1 MFVQDLRTGAGAA
14 WNARARFPAASTL
27 KLAIAVELMREL
39 RGVPPPGSQ
48 LAALLW
54 RMLVYSDDRS
64 ANELLEVLG
73 GSTIGGS
80 ARVNSMMRALDLADS
95 DMYGGYL
102 IEDSLLRSAIPLEIS
117 GRPSFIGK
125 ATTAWDL
132 ARLERALHLAAG
144 ARGAL
149 IWRFRGAFTPA
160 DARYLMYLL
169 AHSRT
174 RGGLNG
180 ARGGATVLHKAG
192 WITNARHD
200 SGLLYTPHGA
210 FVVAVL
216 TWNGRGVGA
225 LSDLLATRVALAA
238 LRRPVKRF
246 VPRVLRENPVF
257 RRVWFAQAISL
268 FGDQISMIAIPL
280 TAVLVLDAN
289 AKQMG
294 YLVAAELVPNLF
306 FALHAGAWVDR
317 RGRRRQTMIFT
328 DLARAA
334 LLVTI
339 PVAYAFD
346 ALTIQQLYVVAF
358 LVGTMTVFFFVSY
371 SSLFVAL
378 VERDD
383 YVEANSLLAGSRAF
397 SFVAGPSIGGI
408 LVQLLK
414 APYALLVDSISFLFS
429 AAFLSS
435 IDPVEPEVEEAEKG
449 HVVAGVRYILTSSV
463 MRSSL
468 LATATINLFNFVFH
482 ALFILYAVRSLHVRP
497 ATLGIVLGAGAIG
510 GLVGSVVT
518 SRLGRRIGIGPTYI
532 LGCIVFPVPLVL
544 VPLAGGP
551 YWLILAMLFL
561 AEFGAGLGVMILDIS
576 AASIFAALVPHRLRS
591 RVSGAYMVVNNGV
604 RPVGSLIGGF
614 LGTAI
619 GLQPTLW
626 IGVVGATAGFLWLLP
641 SPIPKMREL
650 PELAE

>member
-1 MFVQDLRTGAGAA
+1 
-14 WNARARFPAASTL
+14 
-27 KLAIAVELMREL
+27 
-39 RGVPPPGSQ
+39 
-48 LAALLW
+48 
-54 RMLVYSDDRS
+54 
-64 ANELLEVLG
+64 
-73 GSTIGGS
+73 
-80 ARVNSMMRALDLADS
+80 
-95 DMYGGYL
+95 
-102 IEDSLLRSAIPLEIS
+102 
-117 GRPSFIGK
+117 
-125 ATTAWDL
+125 
-132 ARLERALHLAAG
+132 
-144 ARGAL
+144 
-149 IWRFRGAFTPA
+149 
-160 DARYLMYLL
+160 
-169 AHSRT
+169 
-174 RGGLNG
+174 
-180 ARGGATVLHKAG
+180 
-192 WITNARHD
+192 
-200 SGLLYTPHGA
+200 
-210 FVVAVL
+210 
-216 TWNGRGVGA
+216 
-225 LSDLLATRVALAA
+225 
-238 LRRPVKRF
+238 VKRF
-246 VPRVLRENPVF
+246 LPRVLRENLVF
-257 RRVWFAQAISL
+257 RRVWSGQTISL
-268 FGDQISMIAIPL
+268 FGDQISLIAIPL

-328 DLARAA
+328 DLVRAA
-334 LLVTI
+334 LLATI
-339 PVAYAFD
+339 PLAYAFD

-383 YVEANSLLAGSRAF
+383 YVEGNSLLAGSRAF
-397 SFVAGPSIGGI
+397 SFVAGPSVGGI

-429 AAFLSS
+429 AWILAS
-435 IDPVEPEVEEAEKG
+435 IDPVEPETEEAEEG
-449 HVVAGVRYILTSSV
+449 HVVAGVRYIVTSSV

-497 ATLGIVLGAGAIG
+497 ATLGIVLGAGAVG
-510 GLVGSVVT
+510 GLIGSFVT
-518 SRLGRRIGIGPTYI
+518 SRLGRRLGIGPTYI
-532 LGCIVFPVPLVL
+532 LGCILFPVPLVL

-619 GLQPTLW
+619 GLQTTLW
-626 IGVVGATAGFLWLLP
+626 IGVVGAAAGFLWLLP

>member
-1 MFVQDLRTGAGAA
+1 M
-14 WNARARFPAASTL
+14 
-27 KLAIAVELMREL
+27 
-39 RGVPPPGSQ
+39 
-48 LAALLW
+48 
-54 RMLVYSDDRS
+54 
-64 ANELLEVLG
+64 
-73 GSTIGGS
+73 
-80 ARVNSMMRALDLADS
+80 
-95 DMYGGYL
+95 
-102 IEDSLLRSAIPLEIS
+102 
-117 GRPSFIGK
+117 
-125 ATTAWDL
+125 
-132 ARLERALHLAAG
+132 
-144 ARGAL
+144 
-149 IWRFRGAFTPA
+149 
-160 DARYLMYLL
+160 
-169 AHSRT
+169 
-174 RGGLNG
+174 
-180 ARGGATVLHKAG
+180 
-192 WITNARHD
+192 
-200 SGLLYTPHGA
+200 
-210 FVVAVL
+210 
-216 TWNGRGVGA
+216 
-225 LSDLLATRVALAA
+225 
-238 LRRPVKRF
+238 
-246 VPRVLRENPVF
+246 PRVLRENLVF
-257 RRVWFAQAISL
+257 RRVWSGQTISL
-268 FGDQISMIAIPL
+268 FGDQISLIAIPL

-317 RGRRRQTMIFT
+317 RGNRRRTMIFT
-328 DLARAA
+328 DLVRAA
-334 LLVTI
+334 ALGTI
-339 PVAYAFD
+339 PITYAFD
-346 ALTIQQLYVVAF
+346 VLTIQQLYAVAF
-358 LVGTMTVFFFVSY
+358 VVGTMTVFFHVAY

-378 VERDD
+378 VERED
-383 YVEANSLLAGSRAF
+383 YVEGNSLLAGSRAF

-414 APYALLVDSISFLFS
+414 APYALLVDSISYLFS
-429 AAFLSS
+429 VGFLAS
-435 IDPVEPEVEEAEKG
+435 IDLVEPEVEQAEKG
-449 HVVAGVRYILTSSV
+449 HVVAGVRYIVTSSV

-482 ALFILYAVRSLHVRP
+482 ALFILYAVRSLNVRP

-510 GLVGSVVT
+510 GLIGSVVT

-591 RVSGAYMVVNNGV
+591 RVSGAYMVVNMGV

-619 GLQPTLW
+619 GLQTTLW
-626 IGVVGATAGFLWLLP
+626 IGVVGAAAGFLWLLP